1 MILDLVE
8 EAVEAGASRRA
19 AAKVVGLSVR
29 STRRWRK
36 EPAKGDGRAGPKT
49 SPAHRLT
56 EEERARVIA
65 TANSPEFRD
74 LSPKQIVPRL
84 ADRGVYIASESSFYR
99 VLHAEGLMKHR
110 EHARPAQA
118 QRPKEYVACEPGRVW
133 TWDITYL
140 RAPVRGTFYYLYLVL
155 DVYSRKIVAA
165 EVHAEESMDLSSDL
179 IAWALQKEDVD
190 PRKLVLHA
198 DNGGPMKGSTM
209 LVTLQ
214 RLGIA
219 ASFSRPSVSDDNP
232 YVEAIFRTLKYR
244 PGYPRKP
251 FASLA
256 DADAW
261 VDAFVRWYNTEHLH
275 SAIRFVTPDD
285 RHEGRDFAILAARRT
300 LYSRARTKTPRRWTR
315 GTRNWTPIGA
325 VVLNPIRWEA
335 RGAETR

>member
-1 MILDLVE
+1 VTLGLVE
-8 EAVEAGASRRA
+8 EAVQAGASRRA
-19 AAKVVGLSVR
+19 AAKVVGLSSR

-36 EPAKGDGRAGPKT
+36 DPAKDDGRAGPRT

-56 EEERARVIA
+56 EEERARVVA

-84 ADRGVYIASESSFYR
+84 ADKGVYIASESSFYR

-118 QRPKEYVACEPGRVW
+118 HRPKEYVAAEPGRVW

-140 RAPVRGTFYYLYLVL
+140 RASVRGTFYYLYLVL

-165 EVHAEESMDLSSDL
+165 EVYAEESMRLSTDLVQ
-179 IAWALQKEDVD
+179 ATLQKEDVD
-190 PRKLVLHA
+190 PTKLVIHA

-209 LVTLQ
+209 LATLQ
-214 RLGIA
+214 RLGIV
-219 ASFSRPSVSDDNP
+219 ASFSRPNVSDDNP

-251 FASLA
+251 FASLV
-256 DADAW
+256 DAAAW
-261 VDAFVRWYNTEHLH
+261 VKAFVLWYNTEHLH
-275 SAIRFVTPDD
+275 SAIRFVTPHD
-285 RHEGRDFAILAARRT
+285 RHERRDVAILTARRK
-300 LYSRARTKTPRRWTR
+300 LYAGARTKTPRRWTG

-325 VVLNPIRWEA
+325 VVLNPIRREVV
-335 RGAETR
+335 RVGHR

>member
-8 EAVEAGASRRA
+8 DAVKAGARRSA
-19 AAKVVGLSVR
+19 ATEIVGLSAR
-29 STRRWRK
+29 STRRWGGDRT
-36 EPAKGDGRAGPKT
+36 KGDGRAGPKT
-49 SPAHRLT
+49 APAHRLT
-56 EEERARVIA
+56 EAERAKVVT

-74 LSPKQIVPRL
+74 LSPKQIVPKL

-110 EHARPAQA
+110 EHARPAQS
-118 QRPKEYVACEPGRVW
+118 QRPKEYVACEPGQVW

-165 EVHAEESMDLSSDL
+165 QVHAEESMDLSSDL
-179 IAWALQKEDVD
+179 VNWALQKEDVD
-190 PRKLVLHA
+190 PRKLVIHA

-209 LVTLQ
+209 LATLQ
-214 RLGIA
+214 RLGIV

-256 DADAW
+256 AATAW

-275 SAIRFVTPDD
+275 SAIRFVTPED
-285 RHEGRDFAILAARRT
+285 RHEGRDFAILAERRK
-300 LYSRARTKTPRRWTR
+300 LYSRARAKTPRRWTG

-325 VVLNPIRWEA
+325 VVLNPIRREA
-335 RGAETR
+335 RGSSHR